1 MLLNQSTEQKFKV
14 TTDHFKSMQGDEK
27 IFYKIIMGRPSIK
40 SLSIILLHDLA
51 DYHLYQNNFLG
62 ILQDHFKQELT
73 VGCFDY
79 KGHGLS
85 SGTRGHISQLSELT
99 DDLFYFIEEV
109 FPKFL
114 QKDEKYFIVAPGL
127 SGLCLLRLLQTKE
140 EKILKHIRGLIF
152 INPLI
157 KIQLGPP
164 NWIYEMIEK
173 WENYLGKVR
182 FPLPKS
188 EEIENNLE
196 IISKQGSDPL
206 YLNSISLSFL
216 GAILKESEILRK
228 SSFFYDGPT
237 LFLTSGQ
244 DVMADHHITNIFHK
258 GLGKK
263 YSTLTFYKEMKHD
276 ILNDEN
282 ANLAF
287 VHLIEWIE
295 KCKNDW
301 PLE

>member
-1 MLLNQSTEQKFKV
+1 MIEQSSKKKFKI
-14 TTDHFKSMQGDEK
+14 TTDHFKSIHGDEE
-27 IFYKIIMGRPSIK
+27 IFYKIIKGHPDSN
-40 SLSIILLHDLA
+40 SLPIILLHDLA
-51 DYHLYQNNFLG
+51 DYHLYQNKLLDY
-62 ILQDHFKQELT
+62 LQDYFKQELT

-85 SGTRGHISQLSELT
+85 SGTRGHISELLDLT

-109 FPKFL
+109 FPRFL
-114 QKDEKYFIVAPGL
+114 KKSEKYFIVAPGL

-157 KIQLGPP
+157 KIKLGPP
-164 NWIYEMIEK
+164 SWFYEKLEK
-173 WENYLGKVR
+173 WGHYFAKVR

-188 EEIENNLE
+188 EEVENDLE

-206 YLNSISLSFL
+206 YLNSISLSFFRS
-216 GAILKESEILRK
+216 ILKESEILRK

-244 DVMADHHITNIFHK
+244 DVMADHDITNIFHK

-282 ANLAF
+282 AKMAF
-287 VHLIEWIE
+287 DHLIEWIE
-295 KCKNDW
+295 KCKNDR